1 MSLGQWLTI
10 YFKKVLTQLLW
21 EMEKAVRTF
30 FFLIKTFF
38 KWIVNH
44 WLKGIR

>member
-10 YFKKVLTQLLW
+10 YFKKVLTQFLW

-30 FFLIKTFF
+30 FFSHKNFL
-38 KWIVNH
+38 
-44 WLKGIR
+44 